1 MNFGIAKQR
10 WMEGKNATVKRVAI
24 YKCNTCAKCEDGETV
39 KIFGKKH
46 SQEREALN
54 AKPQG

>member
-1 MNFGIAKQR
+1 
-10 WMEGKNATVKRVAI
+10 MEGKNATVKRVAI

-54 AKPQG
+54 AKP